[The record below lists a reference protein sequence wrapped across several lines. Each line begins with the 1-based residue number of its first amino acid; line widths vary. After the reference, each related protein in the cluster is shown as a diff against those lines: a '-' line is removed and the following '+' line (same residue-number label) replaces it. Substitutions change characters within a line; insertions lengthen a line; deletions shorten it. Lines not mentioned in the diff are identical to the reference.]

1 MFSWQDLTFA
11 FSLEELQVSLQLLE
25 GQAKGFSS
33 FIAEA
38 QSSVPDVKDMRK
50 TITEAA
56 LG

>member
-33 FIAEA
+33 FIAEV